1 MEWRE
6 KSKNRRNSIKRT
18 PIKNTNV
25 RGIDNTAVRG
35 GGRVKGGY
43 KARS

>member
-6 KSKNRRNSIKRT
+6 KSMNRNSIKRT

-25 RGIDNTAVRG
+25 KGIENTSMG
-35 GGRVKGGY
+35 GGDIKGI
-43 KARS
+43 